1 MLSSEVI
8 VEGVDVVSI
17 TVRFPD
23 GSREFRYPERAL
35 EEGDTVW
42 HDGRRYRVVSVQT
55 DGEVSTVVVESDS
68 GALVDELR
76 SEEGGVRLEPME

>member
-1 MLSSEVI
+1 VLSSEVDA
-8 VEGVDVVSI
+8 EGVDVVSI

-42 HDGRRYRVVSVQT
+42 HAGQRYRVVSVQT
-55 DGEVSTVVVESDS
+55 EGDVSTVVVESDS
-68 GALVDELR
+68 GELADDLR
-76 SEEGGVRLEPME
+76 SEEGGVRLEPLD